1 MNEDDLKKKLEN
13 LSKPQLPQLQHQWQL
28 KLTILSAKKS
38 ARASLWLLLIPFL
51 VFISR
56 VFQDI
61 LNVPIPPD
69 SWLEI
74 YSRQW
79 PLWLRITIFI
89 TIVIVI
95 PLIAVILN
103 LFSIIW
109 LQYDREQKVLNISIR
124 IRTINLIIIIVSGL
138 VALLF
143 IATTITDSVTG
154 A

>member
-51 VFISR
+51 FFIGR
-56 VFQDI
+56 VLQDI

-69 SWLEI
+69 ST
-74 YSRQW
+74 QW
-79 PLWLRITIFI
+79 PVWLRITVFL
-89 TIVIVI
+89 TILILI

-103 LFSIIW
+103 LLSIIW
-109 LQYDREQKVLNISIR
+109 LHYDREQKVLNISIR